1 MSPAAQQYVGGAEF
15 KVDGSPLQAEAD
27 RLVEARVEDSL
38 RLPASCV
45 LRFDDP
51 KMDLVDN
58 SLFEVGKTLE
68 VSLNAPG
75 SESSPGGAAAYEK
88 VFAGDIVALEG
99 VFGQEGGQQVVVR
112 AMAKSHRL
120 NRSKGTKTYLNM
132 SYSQI
137 AQAVIGEVGL
147 SAKTDSVSPWSSGGE
162 AYVQQSDE
170 TAWEFLWRLA
180 DRIGF
185 EVVCDHTSGT
195 GQDVH
200 FRKAGGPP
208 GGAPIDATWG
218 TNLKTFRARVA
229 SAQQVDEVN
238 VLGWDPITAKDV
250 AGKASSAQVG
260 AAIGYGRSKVTQRA
274 WSKKA
279 VIDVG
284 DRSVFNKAEADELA
298 KSVLDRVA
306 NSYVEGTGEL
316 LGNPKLKAGA
326 KLNVLNVGT
335 RFKGTYVLSEVTHV
349 FGKGGGFNTK
359 FRISGRAARGLI
371 DLASPPA
378 KRSWGSSIVI
388 GIVTNNKD
396 PQSLARVKVKF
407 PTLLADGQP
416 LESHWARMVALGSGE
431 DRGMLMMP
439 EINDEVLVA
448 FENGDTRRPHVI
460 GSVWNG
466 NAKPKTLVVE
476 EGGQVNSSFMVQST
490 KKLELKA
497 KKSILVKG
505 DDTLTIDT
513 TGDVAQ
519 KTKGK
524 MDINATSP
532 ISIKSNQK
540 VSIDAAS
547 DITIAAQGTVTIK
560 ATGKLSVEATGM
572 LSLKS
577 GAIVQIQGSAIKL
590 G

>member
-1 MSPAAQQYVGGAEF
+1 
-15 KVDGSPLQAEAD
+15 
-27 RLVEARVEDSL
+27 
-38 RLPASCV
+38 
-45 LRFDDP
+45 
-51 KMDLVDN
+51 
-58 SLFEVGKTLE
+58 
-68 VSLNAPG
+68 
-75 SESSPGGAAAYEK
+75 
-88 VFAGDIVALEG
+88 
-99 VFGQEGGQQVVVR
+99 
-112 AMAKSHRL
+112 
-120 NRSKGTKTYLNM
+120 
-132 SYSQI
+132 
-137 AQAVIGEVGL
+137 
-147 SAKTDSVSPWSSGGE
+147 
-162 AYVQQSDE
+162 
-170 TAWEFLWRLA
+170 
-180 DRIGF
+180 
-185 EVVCDHTSGT
+185 
-195 GQDVH
+195 
-200 FRKAGGPP
+200 
-208 GGAPIDATWG
+208 
-218 TNLKTFRARVA
+218 
-229 SAQQVDEVN
+229 
-238 VLGWDPITAKDV
+238 
-250 AGKASSAQVG
+250 
-260 AAIGYGRSKVTQRA
+260 
-274 WSKKA
+274 
-279 VIDVG
+279 
-284 DRSVFNKAEADELA
+284 
-298 KSVLDRVA
+298 
-306 NSYVEGTGEL
+306 
-316 LGNPKLKAGA
+316 
-326 KLNVLNVGT
+326 
-335 RFKGTYVLSEVTHV
+335 
-349 FGKGGGFNTK
+349 
-359 FRISGRAARGLI
+359 
-371 DLASPPA
+371 
-378 KRSWGSSIVI
+378 
-388 GIVTNNKD
+388 
-396 PQSLARVKVKF
+396 
-407 PTLLADGQP
+407 LLADGQP